1 MAGENAQLG
10 FSVDTSEVETASKRL
25 NELAKSAQGAADS
38 AGKLSDSFEESMKG
52 VNSSITSNHQ
62 AMREL
67 TVMMHEAMSG
77 NWSRLRGSAMIMGG
91 ALGFGGLTSG
101 AVVGGITLVS
111 EGIESL
117 IEGMREAQKAETE
130 LNNSA
135 VITADVSLLNSD
147 YVDSLTIGYEKLGY
161 SATQA
166 KGMIAALSNAG
177 MFGDEFSVAGKQI
190 AALSKALG
198 GNSDE
203 QKKLAGQFG
212 GLYSDPLGHVNE
224 FFQVTN
230 GWITKTEQNRI
241 NAAEQ
246 SHNSAQAEMAMQ
258 EALLDVYKRQ
268 TDMLQLKAYL
278 ETNAATYSAFQT
290 REQFGSAWGKGE
302 KEKADAF
309 IKQYDERQ
317 QSFNQGVEKLK
328 GSIHETGRQIRENV
342 EEFNKGMHPHKVH
355 THHGLTAIEKAAKQ
369 LVTYQTQIKQAGLQF
384 DQQINSI
391 GDSVNNAW
399 SNKLYSYSMS
409 SDQNDFANR
418 IEQINEQFD
427 RMRENVDRL
436 ALQHHKSI
444 GSKEYV
450 EMFQKIELGRK
461 NVLAE
466 NVAGFNEMESLQHSA
481 LAGMDEGWI
490 KYQKQVNDVASQSE
504 KVFDTAVEGMTNSL
518 TDFFTTG
525 EAGWTNFVKSIATI
539 TEKYMVQD
547 WIVEPLAGLV
557 KGGISSLFSS
567 NPLSSTTNT
576 FAVPDIPK
584 LGATHLGGGLGSTAP
599 VINITINDNG
609 NKGGVDSNVSGT
621 TGQVQKMGAA
631 LDKFLQNYIK
641 EQNVKSNR
649 QGGLNKTMGNWST
662 R

>member
-1 MAGENAQLG
+1 MAGDNAELG
-10 FSVDTSEVETASKRL
+10 FSVDTSQVTEASKRL
-25 NELAKSAQGAADS
+25 DELSKSAQGAADS
-38 AGKLSDSFEESMKG
+38 GEKLSNSFEESMKNMRG
-52 VNSSITSNHQ
+52 SISGNHQ

-77 NWSRLRGSAMIMGG
+77 NWGRMRGSAMILGG
-91 ALGFGGLTSG
+91 AMGLGGLASG
-101 AVVGGITLVS
+101 VIIGGITLVS
-111 EGIESL
+111 EGVEKMVDQIK
-117 IEGMREAQKAETE
+117 EATAAENALNQAAVMSGDFNMLDSDYISKVTDGYRVLGLSMTETE
-130 LNNSA
+130 NTL
-135 VITADVSLLNSD
+135 ADF
-147 YVDSLTIGYEKLGY
+147 
-161 SATQA
+161 
-166 KGMIAALSNAG
+166 MNAG
-177 MFGDEFSVAGKQI
+177 MSEGQIDKAGDKISRVIQLTKDLSDKQKQQMRGE
-190 AALSKALG
+190 L
-198 GNSDE
+198 
-203 QKKLAGQFG
+203 G
-212 GLYSDPLGHVNE
+212 GLYSDPTAHIKE
-224 FFQVTN
+224 FYSTYGNLMSDAQ
-230 GWITKTEQNRI
+230 QQRMQ
-241 NAAEQ
+241 AAEQ
-246 SHNSAQAEMAMQ
+246 THDAAKVEMTMQ
-258 EALLDVYKRQ
+258 SEILELLQKQGDIMELNAKIQ
-268 TDMLQLKAYL
+268 
-278 ETNAATYSAFQT
+278 ETAGGAFQYENFLQYGGAT
-290 REQFGSAWGKGE
+290 TDANRRAFSQHNQFLL
-302 KEKADAF
+302 
-309 IKQYDERQ
+309 ERQ
-317 QSFNQGVEKLK
+317 QEIADSMHK
-328 GSIHETGRQIRENV
+328 SSRELRGYASDA
-342 EEFNKGMHPHKVH
+342 EEEINYHAPKTHI
-355 THHGLTAIEKAAKQ
+355 HHGLTDAEKAAKK
-369 LVTYQTQIKQAGLQF
+369 LIDYQTRIKDANSQF
-384 DQQINSI
+384 DTQITSI
-391 GDSVNNAW
+391 SDSVNRAW
-399 SNKLYSYSMS
+399 NNKLYSYSMT
-409 SDQNDFANR
+409 SDQHDFANR
-418 IEQINEQFD
+418 IETINEQFD

-481 LAGMDEGWI
+481 LAGMDEEWI

-547 WIVEPLAGLV
+547 WIVEPLAGLA

-567 NPLSSTTNT
+567 NPLSSTANT

-584 LGATHLGGGLGSTAP
+584 LGAAHLGGGLGPIAP

-621 TGQVQKMGAA
+621 TGQAQKMGAA